1 MNTRIA
7 TFITIAALLMN
18 VPVSFA
24 HHGLA
29 RFDTTHIVTMKG
41 TITRFDWINPH
52 AYVYADIT
60 DASGKSA
67 NWMLECGSLGMLS
80 RFGWT
85 PDVVKKGDKV
95 TVYGFVAKDGSPYMA
110 LQKIDLPNGKSLPG
124 EPKGAHAGILSMA
137 GPEFGGDG
145 DPPVVV
151 AVSGN

>member
-1 MNTRIA
+1 MNSRIA
-7 TFITIAALLMN
+7 VLMIMAVMLLTA
-18 VPVSFA
+18 PHASA

-60 DASGKSA
+60 DQHGKTA

-80 RFGWT
+80 RFGWS

-110 LQKIDLPNGKSLPG
+110 LQTIELPNGKSLPG
-124 EPKGAHAGILSMA
+124 EP
-137 GPEFGGDG
+137 
-145 DPPVVV
+145 
-151 AVSGN
+151 

>member
-1 MNTRIA
+1 MNPRVASVIA
-7 TFITIAALLMN
+7 VAMFLFSAPLL
-18 VPVSFA
+18 SA

-41 TITRFDWINPH
+41 AITRFDWINPH

-60 DASGKSA
+60 DQNGKAA

-80 RFGWT
+80 RFGWS

-95 TVYGFVAKDGSPYMA
+95 SVYGFVAKDGSPYMA

-124 EPKGAHAGILSMA
+124 EP
-137 GPEFGGDG
+137 
-145 DPPVVV
+145 
-151 AVSGN
+151 